1 MNRRQLIEG
10 GLTNQQLHRRAAKGI
25 LIRVLPGVY
34 RHASV
39 PESWIQRV
47 WAAYLWAGDG
57 AAVSHQAAGA
67 LWELDGCAP
76 GAVTLL
82 TTRGVK
88 RTSEG
93 FEIHRVAEIPS
104 HHLTHRDGLMVTT
117 PTRTIM
123 DLAAVVAEADLEA
136 ALDCALR
143 RGSVSLARLQA
154 ELGRSSGR
162 GQRGRSAL
170 TRLLRE
176 RTADYSPTHSV
187 LETRFRQLLKRNR
200 LPLPAQQHT
209 IRRQR
214 AGFARVDF
222 VYPEHRLVIEV
233 DGFAWHGSR
242 QSWQQ
247 DLLRQNDLVAAGFK
261 VLRYTWRDIST
272 EGAAVVETLRS
283 FFLPTL
289 PLDEGRKDRTG
300 ELSDVHGRQ
309 AGLGGRTLSAG
320 DR

>member
-1 MNRRQLIEG
+1 MTRRQLVDG
-10 GLTNQQLHRRAAKGI
+10 GLSNQQLQRRVATGT
-25 LIRVLPGVY
+25 LTRVLPRVY
-34 RHASV
+34 RHAST
-39 PESWIQRV
+39 PESWRQRL
-47 WAAYLWAGDG
+47 WAAYLWAGEG

-76 GAVTLL
+76 GAVTLITDRAVK
-82 TTRGVK
+82 TTIE
-88 RTSEG
+88 T
-93 FEIHRVAEIPS
+93 IQIYRVAEIPS
-104 HHLTHRDGLMVTT
+104 HHLTRRSGLRLTT
-117 PTRTIM
+117 PTRTII
-123 DLAAVVAEADLEA
+123 DLAGVVPGEDLEA

-143 RGSVSLARLQA
+143 RGSTSLMRLDG
-154 ELGRSSGR
+154 ELARSSGR

-176 RTADYSPTHSV
+176 RSADYSPTHSV
-187 LETRFRQLLKRNR
+187 LETRFRQLLKRNG

-214 AGFARVDF
+214 GGFARVDF
-222 VYPEHRLVIEV
+222 IYPEHRLVIEL

-247 DLLRQNDLVAAGFK
+247 DLQRQNDLVAAGFK

-272 EGAAVVETLRS
+272 EGAAIVETLRS

-289 PLDEGRKDRTG
+289 SLDECRDDRSG
-300 ELSDVHGRQ
+300 ELSDVHRAASRAQ
-309 AGLGGRTLSAG
+309 QTNSVR
-320 DR
+320 